1 MLKLSDIM
9 TRQVVTVT
17 PQTTLRDAVELFTAK
32 HISGAPVVSGSE
44 LVGVIS
50 ASDVLGFAA
59 ATPDV
64 PTGMPQPSAWDS
76 SSDATFAE
84 EVADFSDQPYFA
96 ELWADDSID
105 VAERM
110 NPVESLEWSLLDEHT
125 VDEVMTRGVVSLE
138 PDDDVLAAAELMGR
152 KRIHRVIVVED
163 DRLVGVVS
171 ALDVACAVVPFLEPG
186 RPHREQIHRIAR
198 AAVRVAE

>member
-32 HISGAPVVSGSE
+32 HISGAPVVSGSD
-44 LVGVIS
+44 LVGVVS

-64 PTGMPQPSAWDS
+64 PTGIPQQSAWDS
-76 SSDATFAE
+76 SSAATLAE
-84 EVADFSDQPYFA
+84 EVGDFSDQPYFA

-105 VAERM
+105 VAKVGGVM
-110 NPVESLEWSLLDEHT
+110 PDILSLLS
-125 VDEVMTRGVVSLE
+125 EVIGNRKPRVVIA
-138 PDDDVLAAAELMGR
+138 VAAR
-152 KRIHRVIVVED
+152 ED
-163 DRLVGVVS
+163 DNTE
-171 ALDVACAVVPFLEPG
+171 F
-186 RPHREQIHRIAR
+186 HRQ
-198 AAVRVAE
+198 V